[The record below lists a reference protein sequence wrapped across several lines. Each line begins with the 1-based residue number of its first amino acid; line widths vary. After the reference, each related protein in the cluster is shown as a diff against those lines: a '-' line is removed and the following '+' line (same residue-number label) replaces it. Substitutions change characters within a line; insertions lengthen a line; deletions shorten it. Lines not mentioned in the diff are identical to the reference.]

1 MLNYEWYRSFAAIYR
16 LGTLT
21 AAAEERGLTQ
31 PAMTQH
37 LAGLEAA
44 VGEPLFTRTAR
55 RMAPTERG
63 KALYSAIAPALE
75 LLDHAA
81 QQMHYTRA
89 DPAPQVRLGAPREYF
104 SAVALERL
112 AQQGIRITARFGTA
126 RALLDALR
134 EGALDAV
141 IATERLSLPEV
152 EYRKVMEE
160 TFVLVAG
167 TAAAQTAPVI
177 EPGSAQAQADFIDWA
192 LAQPWVSYGSDLP
205 IIRRFWRQNMR
216 SRPAITPRL
225 IIPDLQLIAQA
236 VVAGHGIS
244 VLPSYLCAEAIA
256 AGRLV
261 VLWEPDPPVTNELWL
276 AYRIRDRQRPF
287 VRLVLE
293 RLTENG

>member
-1 MLNYEWYRSFAAIYR
+1 MINYEWYRSFAAIYR

-21 AAAEERGLTQ
+21 AAAEDRGLTQ

-44 VGEPLFTRTAR
+44 VGDPLFTRTAR
-55 RMAPTERG
+55 RMAPTERA
-63 KALYSAIAPALE
+63 KELYSAIAPALE

-81 QQMHYTRA
+81 RQLQRTSA
-89 DPAPQVRLGAPREYF
+89 DPAPQVHLGAPREYF

-112 AQQGIRITARFGTA
+112 AQQGIRIAARFGTA

-141 IATERLSLPEV
+141 IATERLSLAEV
-152 EYRKVMEE
+152 EYRKLMEE

-167 TAAAQTAPVI
+167 VAAAQTAPVI
-177 EPGSAQAQADFIDWA
+177 QPDTIDAQARLTEWA

-205 IIRRFWRQNMR
+205 IIRRFWRHHLR
-216 SRPAITPRL
+216 RRPAITPRL
-225 IIPDLQLIAQA
+225 IVPDLQLIAQA
-236 VVAGHGIS
+236 VAAGQGIS

-256 AGRLV
+256 AGQLV
-261 VLWEPDPPVTNELWL
+261 VLWAPDPPVTNDLWL
-276 AYRIRDRQRPF
+276 AYRTRDRQRPF
-287 VRLVLE
+287 VHLVWRSLAE
-293 RLTENG
+293 